1 MQCQLGVLSSYKKS
15 SLIMKLDLATE
26 KILHQLEQEG
36 AIADAKDGDKKLK
49 LLNLERPTAE
59 LIYFLTLGF
68 QRKRILEVGT
78 SHGYSSLWL
87 AQALLQVPESQALLT
102 IEREL
107 EKVEKAQQNFV
118 QAGVSKKIKIL
129 QGDAIEIIANLP
141 GPFDCVFFDADRL
154 SAPRQLHLLLPKLE
168 QNVLLLADNAL
179 SHPEEIAGYLSE
191 FEKLPEFKTTVVPV
205 GKGLHMAYRC

>member
-1 MQCQLGVLSSYKKS
+1 
-15 SLIMKLDLATE
+15 MKLDLVTE

-129 QGDAIEIIANLP
+129 QGDATEIIANLP

>member
-1 MQCQLGVLSSYKKS
+1 MPSSPFR
-15 SLIMKLDLATE
+15 
-26 KILHQLEQEG
+26 H
-36 AIADAKDGDKKLK
+36 
-49 LLNLERPTAE
+49 
-59 LIYFLTLGF
+59 FLTLGF

-129 QGDAIEIIANLP
+129 QGDATEIIANLP

>member
-1 MQCQLGVLSSYKKS
+1 
-15 SLIMKLDLATE
+15 MKLDLATE

>member
-1 MQCQLGVLSSYKKS
+1 M
-15 SLIMKLDLATE
+15 
-26 KILHQLEQEG
+26 
-36 AIADAKDGDKKLK
+36 
-49 LLNLERPTAE
+49 
-59 LIYFLTLGF
+59 
-68 QRKRILEVGT
+68 
-78 SHGYSSLWL
+78 
-87 AQALLQVPESQALLT
+87 
-102 IEREL
+102 
-107 EKVEKAQQNFV
+107 

>member
-1 MQCQLGVLSSYKKS
+1 
-15 SLIMKLDLATE
+15 MKLDLATE

-36 AIADAKDGDKKLK
+36 AIADAKDEDKKLK

-59 LIYFLTLGF
+59 IIYFLTLGF
-68 QRKRILEVGT
+68 QRKCILEVGT

-129 QGDAIEIIANLP
+129 QGDATEIIANLP

-154 SAPRQLHLLLPKLE
+154 SVPRQLHLLLPKLE
-168 QNVLLLADNAL
+168 QTVLLLADNAL